1 MRNHT
6 LSRAA
11 VLVAAIAIPATA
23 ITSLAAAPAERRAAR
38 EVTLPA
44 GTVLPLT
51 LDSYVASDTSRIES
65 PVRAH
70 LRRPLRID
78 GTTVLPAGTPL
89 RGYVTSAR
97 RSARVKGRAHVAF
110 RFTSLSLDGE
120 RYRVQTSRVVRQAP
134 GTKKR
139 DVATIAIPAG
149 AGAVIGAIADGKKG
163 AAVGGA
169 IGGAGGTGVVL
180 STRGKEVRLG
190 RGARV
195 AVRLLRPLR
204 VTL

>member
-1 MRNHT
+1 MWTSHVSRSALLASA
-6 LSRAA
+6 LSL
-11 VLVAAIAIPATA
+11 VTVAASAGP
-23 ITSLAAAPAERRAAR
+23 LERRGLR

-70 LRRPLRID
+70 LRRSIVVD
-78 GTTVLPAGTPL
+78 GVAVLPAGTPVS
-89 RGYVTSAR
+89 GFVTSAR
-97 RSARVKGRAHVAF
+97 RSAKVKGRAHVAF
-110 RFTSLSLDGE
+110 RFTNVSVDGDH
-120 RYRVQTSRVVRQAP
+120 YRMETSRVVRQAA

-139 DVATIAIPAG
+139 DALAIGIPAG
-149 AGAVIGAIADGKKG
+149 AGAIIGGIADGKKG
-163 AAVGGA
+163 AAIGSA
-169 IGGAGGTGVVL
+169 IGGGAGTVGVL

-190 RGARV
+190 RGAPV

-204 VTL
+204 IVV